1 MPRLMTPAAV
11 AVKKHPGT
19 PNVRTGL
26 PASQAPG
33 PADLVGD
40 CLSSTE
46 CVCVWIVA
54 RKKQW
59 HWDIRYND
67 SYI

>member
-46 CVCVWIVA
+46 CVCV
-54 RKKQW
+54 
-59 HWDIRYND
+59 D
-67 SYI
+67 S